1 MLGDDD
7 AGSHGEKLQQ
17 LGEEGRYIHPVLLW
31 KQGKCAEQGSVRPV
45 IKKTTETQSDNLKDL
60 KHLKWSA
67 VSVDAALLDA
77 EQQT

>member
-1 MLGDDD
+1 MQG
-7 AGSHGEKLQQ
+7 ATVRSCSSW
-17 LGEEGRYIHPVLLW
+17 GRKEDTSIQFLLW
-31 KQGKCAEQGSVRPV
+31 KQGKCAGQGSVRPV